1 MGMGIDDILR
11 IDRIHS
17 QAPDGAKPPADR
29 EEFRRLLE
37 QVQRLSE
44 KPQSAAENADELA
57 SALQEAEKDFDLAM
71 ELRALLE
78 DAFRRKMA

>member
-1 MGMGIDDILR
+1 MGIDDLLR

-17 QAPDGAKPPADR
+17 QAPDGPRPPADKD
-29 EEFRRLLE
+29 EFRRLLE
-37 QVQRLSE
+37 QVQRLAK
-44 KPQSAAENADELA
+44 KPQRAAGNADELA

-71 ELRALLE
+71 ELRAMLE